1 MMETRRKLDDVDKTI
16 IKALLRNARTSFSDI
31 ASQCGLS
38 ALTIKNHYNRLRK
51 EGVIKGST
59 VILNLL
65 AFGNDSYAIFLVK
78 VPNDDVKLYEKKLLE
93 IFTDRQDVFCEPVE
107 LNERYNI
114 VLSLALKN
122 DCEILKFKQLIRQ
135 QPYVVNVE
143 VNIVSNKKVM
153 PENLSLQDE

>member
-1 MMETRRKLDDVDKTI
+1 MINFIKVTRKFGDRLQMMETWRKLDDVDKTI

-78 VPNDDVKLYEKKLLE
+78 VPNDDVNCMK
-93 IFTDRQDVFCEPVE
+93 RSC
-107 LNERYNI
+107 
-114 VLSLALKN
+114 
-122 DCEILKFKQLIRQ
+122 LKFSQIDKMFLRT
-135 QPYVVNVE
+135 
-143 VNIVSNKKVM
+143 
-153 PENLSLQDE
+153 